1 MGEGPVRVRIERA
14 RTPSGR
20 DRAIARLGGADALGY
35 ERSVAAVVLTV
46 ERALGDAVL
55 AERVAGRG
63 AIAWTRPEPWRPA
76 RRGFREA
83 MTASG
88 APAADAILRTD
99 VLDCYRSIAP
109 PSVDRALAALGC
121 GRGDRAPILRFLER
135 CEAAGLRGL
144 PVGPTPSAVL
154 ANAVL
159 APVDAA
165 IGGRGLR
172 HVRWVDD
179 VLVALPGGV
188 DAASVLD
195 HVAGE
200 LGLAGLRPNLE
211 KTDVL
216 APGATPTTCSGL
228 RRVR

>member
-1 MGEGPVRVRIERA
+1 MGEGPVRVRIELV

-20 DRAIARLGGADALGY
+20 ERGVARLGDGDALAY
-35 ERSVAAVVLTV
+35 ERSVAAVVPAV
-46 ERALGDAVL
+46 ERVLGDAVL

-63 AIAWTRPEPWRPA
+63 AIAWTRPEPWWPA

-83 MTASG
+83 RTASG
-88 APAADAILRTD
+88 APATDAILRTD
-99 VLDCYRSIAP
+99 VRDCYRSIAP
-109 PSVDRALAALGC
+109 SSVDLALAALGC
-121 GRGDRAPILRFLER
+121 GRADRAPILRFLER
-135 CEAAGLRGL
+135 CSSAGLRGL

-165 IGGRGLR
+165 IAGRGLR

-179 VLVALPGGV
+179 VLVALPAGA

-195 HVAGE
+195 HIADE
-200 LGLAGLRPNLE
+200 LERWGLRPNPA
-211 KTDVL
+211 KTAVL
-216 APGATPTTCSGL
+216 APGGAPAARSGP